1 MPDRRALLIAIPLRH
16 LQSGADAGSTA
27 PTVLPAGGVG
37 DLETAPSGTP
47 VFVMATDAGEAEVPA
62 ATWRATLV
70 ARLPHQPGSPWPEGL
85 PASWVEE
92 HPPGADAPPVVGSD
106 DDQED
111 DEADDDEDDDEV
123 GPQTF
128 LAVAGLEPL
137 PREAWLFTN
146 ELVRKQARRGRS
158 FRPRVP
164 TMVDLPD

>member
-1 MPDRRALLIAIPLRH
+1 MPDQRALLIAIPLRH

-106 DDQED
+106 EEED
-111 DEADDDEDDDEV
+111 DEEDDEEV